1 MKQKKTTINIGDLAR
16 YCMRTIAEFPMLER
30 QIRYIYINALDDI
43 ENGEIEDNTC
53 QNAIMYIE
61 GAIQDIL

>member
-1 MKQKKTTINIGDLAR
+1 
-16 YCMRTIAEFPMLER
+16 MRTIAEFPMLER
-30 QIRYIYINALDDI
+30 QISYIYINALDDI

>member
-1 MKQKKTTINIGDLAR
+1 MTDNKKVNIGDLAR
-16 YCMRTIAEFPMLER
+16 HCINTIAEFPMLEK
-30 QIRYIYINALDDI
+30 QIAYIYINALDDI
-43 ENGEIEDNTC
+43 KNGEIEDNTC